1 QGLVPGDAEAAAWLR
16 RALPRER
23 VVLVLNK
30 AESRA
35 GGGEGWV
42 EAVSAEAA
50 RLGLGEPVA
59 VSAETGEGL
68 ADLYAALSPILDP
81 VARRQSALCQVL
93 RAQGLVG
100 EEKEEDDAAW
110 GAGEWSGEE
119 EDAGTEG
126 DPRRRNPPSKAT
138 SSPNAPPRP
147 RRLPLPSPLKIA
159 VAGVPNVG
167 KSTLVNALV
176 GSERVLTG
184 PEPGLTRDAV
194 RQRVRAACGTRLEL
208 IDTAGWVRG
217 TQLDAFAG
225 PGENAAILR
234 DALEDGRA
242 ALRFAHAVVLVVD
255 AHSLYD
261 RTQRQAADAIEALTH
276 REMTLAADVAREGRC
291 LVVVANKMD
300 ALPSPEARRRVM
312 SALARSADVALRGVV
327 AGAPVLA
334 LSARSGEGV
343 EQIVPLVKRLV
354 RCWGERVP
362 TAKLNRCVREEA
374 ARYDGEGG
382 GKELGRVKFVSQV
395 AARPPTFAAFLTGT
409 EPAKSSTARRL
420 SNLLR
425 KTFDVQNERIGH
437 TQSARLGV
445 PVRVLLRYRALQR
458 EFTSRGRRKG

>member
-1 QGLVPGDAEAAAWLR
+1 MTWARASDRGLASVRAWRRAVVWTRAYSQEAYNLPEDMLPTVRRLHCGETCCVQGLIDAMLAAKLSAKLSLLPSHQVAIAGRPNVGKSTLFNRLVGGRAALVRNTPGSHVTRDYQRAVGGLGDLRFQILDTSGIEPGGPPKREASDAARGPPRAPGPAAQREIQIRAAALTRQALSQADAALLLLDARQGLVPGDAEAAAWLR

-255 AHSLYD
+255 AHRWDWD
-261 RTQRQAADAIEALTH
+261 R
-276 REMTLAADVAREGRC
+276 G
-291 LVVVANKMD
+291 
-300 ALPSPEARRRVM
+300 
-312 SALARSADVALRGVV
+312 
-327 AGAPVLA
+327 
-334 LSARSGEGV
+334 
-343 EQIVPLVKRLV
+343 
-354 RCWGERVP
+354 
-362 TAKLNRCVREEA
+362 
-374 ARYDGEGG
+374 
-382 GKELGRVKFVSQV
+382 
-395 AARPPTFAAFLTGT
+395 
-409 EPAKSSTARRL
+409 
-420 SNLLR
+420 
-425 KTFDVQNERIGH
+425 
-437 TQSARLGV
+437 
-445 PVRVLLRYRALQR
+445 
-458 EFTSRGRRKG
+458 